1 MKIKILLLTAIIGLI
16 TSCAPKLAVVRTQ
29 AKANEII
36 ISPELKNFS
45 KTNSNPSVVLRVPN
59 PTSGVTKTEQE
70 LIFKKNDNIYNLIEK
85 NLFKQGFTVRDRGL
99 LNKVL
104 TSELNSYVDIG
115 KQIET
120 DIIIDILS
128 IDFAINNY
136 TNTAILKT
144 DGKEIKIDNVT
155 ILKNG
160 KEIGSRMPLNPKI
173 AKIECKL
180 TIVQKGATGGI
191 LTLYKTTCTDGCDIY
206 INSTWSTISGDIN
219 NPNRKYEN
227 TWAWTN
233 DATIEELE
241 STVEYFSR
249 LIGNALKG
257 Q

>member
-1 MKIKILLLTAIIGLI
+1 MKLKLLLLIAIIISI
-16 TSCAPKLAVVRTQ
+16 TSCAPKLAVVKTQ
-29 AKANEII
+29 AKTNEII

-45 KTNSNPSVVLRVPN
+45 KTNSNPSVVLRVPY
-59 PTSGVTKTEQE
+59 PTADVTNAEQKE
-70 LIFKKNDNIYNLIEK
+70 IFNKNNDIYNLIEK
-85 NLFKQGFTVRDRGL
+85 NLLKQGFTVRDRGL

-104 TSELNSYVDIG
+104 KSELNSYAEIG

-136 TNTAILKT
+136 TNTATLKK
-144 DGKEIKIDNVT
+144 DGKEIKFDN
-155 ILKNG
+155 IAIINKG
-160 KEIGSRMPLNPKI
+160 KEIRSVMPLNPKI

-180 TIVQKGATGGI
+180 TIVDKGATGGI

-206 INSTWSTISGDIN
+206 VNPSWGIISGDIN
-219 NPNRKYEN
+219 NPERQYVN

-233 DATIEELE
+233 DATIMELE

-249 LIGNALKG
+249 LIGDALKG
-257 Q
+257 K

>member
-1 MKIKILLLTAIIGLI
+1 MKIKFLLPATIIGLI
-16 TSCAPKLAVVRTQ
+16 TSCAPKLAVVKTQ

-36 ISPELKNFS
+36 ITPELKIFS
-45 KTNSNPSVVLRVPN
+45 KTNSNPSVVLRVPD
-59 PTSGVTKTEQE
+59 PTSDVTKTEQKE
-70 LIFKKNDNIYNLIEK
+70 VFKKNDNIYNLIEK
-85 NLFKQGFTVRDRGL
+85 NLLKQGFTVRDRGL

-104 TSELNSYVDIG
+104 KSELNSYADIG

-136 TNTAILKT
+136 TNTATLKT

-180 TIVQKGATGGI
+180 TVVQKGATGGI

-206 INSTWSTISGDIN
+206 IKPSWSTISGDIN
-219 NPNRKYEN
+219 NPQRQYVN

-233 DATIEELE
+233 DATTEELE

>member
-1 MKIKILLLTAIIGLI
+1 MKIKIILPITIIGLMS
-16 TSCAPKLAVVRTQ
+16 SCAPKLAVVKTQ

-45 KTNSNPSVVLRVPN
+45 KTNSNPSVVLRVPY
-59 PTSGVTKTEQE
+59 PTTDVTNAEQKE
-70 LIFKKNDNIYNLIEK
+70 IFKKNDDIYNLIEK

-104 TSELNSYVDIG
+104 KSELNSYADIG

-128 IDFAINNY
+128 IDFSINNY
-136 TNTAILKT
+136 TNTATIKK
-144 DGKEIKIDNVT
+144 DGKEIKLDN
-155 ILKNG
+155 ILIFKKG
-160 KEIGSRMPLNPKI
+160 IEIASIMPFNPKI

-206 INSTWSTISGDIN
+206 IKPNWSLISGDID
-219 NPNRKYEN
+219 NPQRQYVNAW
-227 TWAWTN
+227 TWTN
-233 DATIEELE
+233 DATVAELE
-241 STVEYFSR
+241 RSVEYFSK
-249 LIGNALKG
+249 LIGDALKG
-257 Q
+257 L